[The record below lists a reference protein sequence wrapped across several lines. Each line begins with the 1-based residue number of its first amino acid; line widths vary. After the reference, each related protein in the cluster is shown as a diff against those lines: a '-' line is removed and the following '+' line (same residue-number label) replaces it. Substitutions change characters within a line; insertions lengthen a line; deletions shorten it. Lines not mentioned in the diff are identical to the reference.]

1 MCLCIYMY
9 NICVCAYI
17 CTIYVCVHIYVKY
30 VCLHIYV
37 QYVCVYMYTLF
48 LKMTQNVSLS
58 DVITLV
64 HIKQWL
70 LRTVTPLVNVYPVG
84 FLLNPNMTYFN
95 TSSLKLS
102 VLLSRR
108 IPPEQPCEKITC
120 PRKGA

>member
-1 MCLCIYMY
+1 
-9 NICVCAYI
+9 
-17 CTIYVCVHIYVKY
+17 
-30 VCLHIYV
+30 
-37 QYVCVYMYTLF
+37 MYTLF
-48 LKMTQNVSLS
+48 LKMTQNVSYS
-58 DVITLV
+58 DVITLL

-70 LRTVTPLVNVYPVG
+70 FRTVTPLINVYPVG

-95 TSSLKLS
+95 TSSLKPS